1 MIFFS
6 LWNRSLRDSWAL
18 LASCCALMFGF
29 IWLRLWIVSQID
41 FQEAIGMFTKVIP
54 DFIQKMLPVPIE
66 VIATIEGRI
75 TFSYE
80 ELPVGLLIALWT
92 VTRGSECLAGRLG
105 NGTMEMLLSQ
115 PVSRLMLVTSHVA
128 VTLFGLSLIS
138 LAAWLATLV
147 GIATIDF
154 NESTVAATYLPAAA
168 NLLCVGVF
176 MAGAATLASALGRSR
191 GEAVALFVAF
201 YVVEITCKILG
212 LLATNMAWLKK
223 LSFLSAYEPTILTI
237 GIQNTPAE
245 HWPLFWQYNG
255 LLVGLGLAAMA
266 LAAAIFCHRDVPAPL

>member
-1 MIFFS
+1 MFRPLGI
-6 LWNRSLRDSWAL
+6 RSLRDSLAL
-18 LASCCALMFGF
+18 LASCCALMFAF

-41 FQEAIGMFTKVIP
+41 FQAAIKMFVSVIP
-54 DFIQKMLPVPIE
+54 DFIQSMLPVPIE

-105 NGTMEMLLSQ
+105 DGTMEMLLSQ
-115 PVSRLMLVTSHVA
+115 PVRRLTLVTSHVA
-128 VTLFGLSLIS
+128 VTVLGVGLIS
-138 LAAWLATLV
+138 LAAWLATAT

-154 NESTVAATYLPAAA
+154 DEPTSATTYLPAAA
-168 NLLCVGVF
+168 NLFCVGTF
-176 MAGAATLASALGRSR
+176 MAGAATLASAMGRSR
-191 GEAVALFVAF
+191 AQAVAIFVAF

-212 LLATNMAWLKK
+212 LLASNMAWLKK
-223 LSFLSAYEPTILTI
+223 WSFLAAYEPTRLTI
-237 GIQNTPAE
+237 GLQNEPAE
-245 HWPLFWQYNG
+245 HWPIFWQYNG
-255 LLVGLGLAAMA
+255 LLLGLGALTFA